1 MSKINKLEDFK
12 KGKFTIIRDGK
23 EIQLTGDEIKEFK
36 QLQKLETGAEIF
48 ELHFDRVLEYADS
61 FDSEDIDEEKEK
73 AYKKEL
79 SKDEKF
85 LSELSEKI
93 EEFTEEQLENY
104 NFHEKH
110 YLILE
115 DMFQEWLWKRNRKK

>member
-23 EIQLTGDEIKEFK
+23 EIQLTEDEIKEFK

-48 ELHFDRVLEYADS
+48 ELHFDRVIEYADS
-61 FDSEDIDEEKEK
+61 EDIGEEKGK

-79 SKDEKF
+79 NKDEGF

>member
-1 MSKINKLEDFK
+1 MNKINKLEDFTQ
-12 KGKFTIIRDGK
+12 GKFTIVRDGK
-23 EIQLTGDEIKEFK
+23 EIRLTEDEIKEFK

-48 ELHFDRVLEYADS
+48 ELHFDRVLEYSDL
-61 FDSEDIDEEKEK
+61 DIKDNERKF
-73 AYKKEL
+73 YKDEL

-85 LSELSEKI
+85 LSDLSEKI
-93 EEFTEEQLENY
+93 EEFMEEQLENY

>member
-1 MSKINKLEDFK
+1 MSKINKLEDFRQ
-12 KGKFTIIRDGK
+12 GKFTIIRDGK
-23 EIQLTGDEIKEFK
+23 EIRLTEDEIKEFK
-36 QLQKLETGAEIF
+36 QLQKLEAGAEIF
-48 ELHFDRVLEYADS
+48 ELHFDRVLEY
-61 FDSEDIDEEKEK
+61 SEYIDEEKGK

-93 EEFTEEQLENY
+93 GEFMEKQLENY

>member
-1 MSKINKLEDFK
+1 MNKINKLEDFRQ
-12 KGKFTIIRDGK
+12 GKFTIIRNGK
-23 EIQLTGDEIKEFK
+23 EIRLTEDEIKEFK
-36 QLQKLETGAEIF
+36 QLQKLEAGAEIF
-48 ELHFDRVLEYADS
+48 ELHFDRVLEY
-61 FDSEDIDEEKEK
+61 SEYIDEEKEK

-79 SKDEKF
+79 SKDEGF
-85 LSELSEKI
+85 LSDLSEKI
-93 EEFTEEQLENY
+93 EEFMEEQLENY